1 MSHMYTP
8 YCTLCAKD
16 GIRTDLAPNEGF
28 RSKGWAYCLSCY
40 IRRFPDAAK
49 KKGLIKQVSPKP
61 IKVEKPVKPVQ
72 LALFE
77 LPKVQP
83 LPPCDCTGAFS
94 SKEELS

>member
-49 KKGLIKQVSPKP
+49 KKGLIKQVPTKP

-72 LALFE
+72 LTLFE
-77 LPKVQP
+77 IPNRK
-83 LPPCDCTGAFS
+83 LPPCDCTGAFDH
-94 SKEELS
+94 KEVKS